1 MDEKTCIV
9 FNAVIKYLDDKRP
22 AKNRAKLTQPY
33 SPHSKFHERKIRQ
46 EVSKEILQNEY
57 HENRRKPVQRCVM
70 QNIGLES
77 LVESLYCS
85 TQQYIS

>member
-46 EVSKEILQNEY
+46 EVVKRNPPKRISRKSTKTGPEVCDAEY
-57 HENRRKPVQRCVM
+57 WSRITCRV
-70 QNIGLES
+70 
-77 LVESLYCS
+77 LVL
-85 TQQYIS
+85 